1 MNFYEIHDPY
11 YALIKANNDE
21 EAVEK
26 YIEVVAGEESEFE
39 SLIEECEPVSKD
51 YAFERFTSAP
61 CEDGKQLIENL
72 KYFNSDEV
80 EILLI
85 DGSLL

>member
-1 MNFYEIHDPY
+1 MFFYEIHDPY
-11 YALIKANNDE
+11 YALIKANDDE
-21 EAVEK
+21 EAVKK

-39 SLIEECEPVSKD
+39 SLAEECEPVSKA
-51 YAFERFTSAP
+51 YAYERFISAP